1 MESRPPSE
9 KPSADAST
17 TPDAPRAAAPSA
29 SSADLSGPPPSA
41 DALVEVRG
49 LVKVYPPATRALDG
63 VDLDVPAGRIFALLG
78 PNGAGKTTLMRILTT
93 QLRPT
98 AGRASVFG
106 RDVVRRAA
114 EVRALI
120 GYVPQEMSVW
130 TDVTGY
136 ENLLIYAKIYGIPAA
151 SRKKQVAEALDS
163 MGLSGFARTL
173 VKTYSGGMI
182 RRLEIACALLIK
194 PKIMF
199 LDEPTIGLDPAA
211 RKAVWEK
218 ILTFKKEFGTT
229 VFFNTHYMDEA
240 DLYSDEIAIIDRG
253 RLVKLGTAEELKR
266 SIRRD
271 VVRVGLRPGARADG
285 RALDR
290 LRALP
295 GATAATV
302 DTAATAWAGS
312 GPEIAVS
319 VGDSEAALPAV
330 IDVLREE
337 GLPIARIA
345 AEKPTL
351 DDVFLAYAGTSLQ
364 AGPGPDLREVRS
376 VRRQIHKG

>member
-1 MESRPPSE
+1 MDNQAPDKNPPD
-9 KPSADAST
+9 KPSLANTPPDGSLPADS
-17 TPDAPRAAAPSA
+17 TPDEK
-29 SSADLSGPPPSA
+29 
-41 DALVEVRG
+41 LVEVRG
-49 LVKVYPPATRALDG
+49 LVKVYGPATRALDG
-63 VDLDVPAGRIFALLG
+63 IDLDIHAGQIFALLG

-98 AGRASVFG
+98 AGRASIFG

-130 TDVTGY
+130 TDITGF
-136 ENLLIYAKIYGIPAA
+136 ENLLIYAKIYGLPAA
-151 SRKKQVAEALDS
+151 SRKKQVSEALDS
-163 MGLSGFARTL
+163 MGLSGFAKTL

-182 RRLEIACALLIK
+182 RRLEVACALLIK

-199 LDEPTIGLDPAA
+199 LDEPTIGLDPSA
-211 RKAVWEK
+211 RRAVWEK
-218 ILTFKKEFGTT
+218 ILTFKREFGTT

-253 RLVKLGTAEELKR
+253 RLVKIGTAEELKR
-266 SIRRD
+266 SIKRD
-271 VVRVGLRPGARADG
+271 VVRVGLGPGAVAG
-285 RALDR
+285 QKAIVR

-295 GATAATV
+295 SVTEVGVAESELTV
-302 DTAATAWAGS
+302 A
-312 GPEIAVS
+312 
-319 VGDSEAALPAV
+319 VGDAETALPAV

-337 GLPIARIA
+337 SVAIAKIS

-351 DDVFLAYAGTSLQ
+351 DDVFMAYAGSSLQ
-364 AGPGPDLREVRS
+364 AGPDLREVRS
-376 VRRQIHKG
+376 VRRQIQKG